1 MSPRPGNLG
10 LFPGGSAEMAPPAK
24 GLQVVPKK
32 REPRSE
38 RAPAQWGDSE

>member
-10 LFPGGSAEMAPPAK
+10 LFPGRSAERAQPVK